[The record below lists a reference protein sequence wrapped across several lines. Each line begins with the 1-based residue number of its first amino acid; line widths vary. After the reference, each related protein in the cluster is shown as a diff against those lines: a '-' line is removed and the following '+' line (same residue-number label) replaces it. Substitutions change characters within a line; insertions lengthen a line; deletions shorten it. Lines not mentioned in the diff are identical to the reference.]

1 MQKPISDKIQLDQ
14 TLNSL
19 NDYGGVPSINDEGT
33 LEKLTTKVDNVSGFV
48 ATGKADGDLSR
59 YYANILPFT
68 RQLQIA
74 GEFTRKSYASITY
87 LDKKQ
92 LEFVLDLTA
101 NTYSNYSTMEICLP
115 LKFTK
120 RTNKAQQMDLNMM
133 TVNNFFEHWFTD
145 IDIRR
150 YPDDMV
156 ILPTNNSVSIANYS
170 NAQMKH
176 LLAKSVDK
184 LMKTMLYYNKP
195 VYLDDDD
202 DDDDDDRRSHNSATE
217 NDRTDPNLT
226 YQIAE
231 LEYYIFQKHVYRIP
245 LTLICDLGK
254 CNFAIK
260 AGNRI
265 IITLER
271 NLNKLFESNKK
282 LTTIPTEPDA
292 LIQIYNRSYVSYQ
305 EINLIKGA
313 DIYFT
318 GILRSETA
326 LRQGVL
332 ESPYKQEFEVNT
344 GTQDFTCTFK
354 GAQRQFDWLEI
365 SIVYDKSYQ
374 HTTIY
379 DSYDLEL
386 AAKFIQSIKFENT
399 SSTYSLTG
407 KLLYDFE
414 REDDKHLLYKM
425 FVAHSCNG
433 CSSAPLTQYKNN
445 DIYQEIIEE
454 EKYFEDKSD
463 ERICIDMRRSKG
475 YTDELEKINRD
486 DSGIALTIKL
496 KKAAAKKLRF
506 RITGFS
512 QAEYWYL
519 LSNKGYIMSYKT
531 IIFQKQTHIKNFS
544 WIKKRKVV
552 FIIKQRSNN
561 LIHKI

>member
-1 MQKPISDKIQLDQ
+1 MQKPISDKIQLCQ
-14 TLNSL
+14 TLNPL

-33 LEKLTTKVDNVSGFV
+33 LENLITKIDKVSGFV
-48 ATGKADGDLSR
+48 GTSKADGDLSR
-59 YYANILPFT
+59 YYSNILPIT
-68 RQLQIA
+68 RQSQIT
-74 GEFTRKSYASITY
+74 GELPRKSYASITNS
-87 LDKKQ
+87 DKKQ

-120 RTNKAQQMDLNMM
+120 KTNKGEQMDPNMM
-133 TVNNFFEHWFTD
+133 TVNNFFGHWFTD

-150 YPDDMV
+150 YPDDMM
-156 ILPTNNSVSIANYS
+156 ILPTDNSASIANYS

-176 LLAKSVDK
+176 LPVKSVDK

-202 DDDDDDRRSHNSATE
+202 DDDRRSHNSATD

-226 YQIAE
+226 YRIAE
-231 LEYYIFQKHVYRIP
+231 IKYYIFQKHVYRIL
-245 LTLICDLGK
+245 LTLICNLGK

-260 AGNRI
+260 TDNRI
-265 IITLER
+265 IITLEK

-282 LTTIPTEPDA
+282 VTTIPNEPDA
-292 LIQIYNRSYVSYQ
+292 LIQIYDRPYVSYQ
-305 EINLIKGA
+305 EINLTEGA

-318 GILRSETA
+318 GILRLETA

-332 ESPYKQEFEVNT
+332 ESPYQQEFEVNT
-344 GTQDFTCTFK
+344 GTQYFTYTFK
-354 GAQRQFDWLEI
+354 GPQRQFDWLEI

-374 HTTIY
+374 YMTIY

-407 KLLYDFE
+407 KLSYDFE

-425 FVAHSCNG
+425 FVTHSCNG
-433 CSSAPLTQYKNN
+433 CGSAPLTQYKNN
-445 DIYQEIIEE
+445 DIYREIIEE
-454 EKYFEDKSD
+454 EKYFKDKSD
-463 ERICIDMRRSKG
+463 ERIYIDMRRSKA
-475 YTDELEKINRD
+475 YTDKLEKINCD
-486 DSGIALTIKL
+486 DSGITLTIKL

-512 QAEYWYL
+512 QAEYWHL
-519 LSNKGYIMSYKT
+519 LSNKCYIMSYKNYNISKADT
-531 IIFQKQTHIKNFS
+531 S
-544 WIKKRKVV
+544 
-552 FIIKQRSNN
+552 
-561 LIHKI
+561 